1 MCCFG
6 GGTEGAGG
14 DAMWDALDAEARA
27 RAVLNCEH
35 PANLSGPSLGGN
47 PLKLVGVPR
56 GPELR
61 EVLADNKLEKPS

>member
-1 MCCFG
+1 
-6 GGTEGAGG
+6 
-14 DAMWDALDAEARA
+14 MWDALDAEARA